1 MSELTLPQLNKFT
14 ISNRLKIINKLKKII
29 NPENVL
35 AENEEMKPYE
45 TDALSAYKQMP
56 LAVILP
62 ENTQEVSL
70 VLKYCNK
77 ENIKVIPRG
86 AGTGLSGGALPLQ
99 DAILLGLGKF
109 NKILEIDFDN
119 KCVVAQPGVTN

>member
-1 MSELTLPQLNKFT
+1 MSELTLPKLNKFT
-14 ISNRLKIINKLKKII
+14 ISNRLEIINKLKKII

-62 ENTQEVSL
+62 ENTQEVSI
-70 VLKYCNK
+70 VLIFCNK
-77 ENIKVIPRG
+77 EVSKVGISSFP
-86 AGTGLSGGALPLQ
+86 
-99 DAILLGLGKF
+99 I
-109 NKILEIDFDN
+109 
-119 KCVVAQPGVTN
+119 

>member
-1 MSELTLPQLNKFT
+1 MSELTLPKLNKFT

-35 AENEEMKPYE
+35 SENEEMKPYE

-62 ENTQEVSL
+62 ENTQ
-70 VLKYCNK
+70 
-77 ENIKVIPRG
+77 
-86 AGTGLSGGALPLQ
+86 
-99 DAILLGLGKF
+99 
-109 NKILEIDFDN
+109 
-119 KCVVAQPGVTN
+119 